1 LGVRRQ
7 SEAAPASSGK
17 PRYQIRGHPDFDKYL
32 KQLRQ
37 SNRSEDKRLVE
48 LIDSAMVTLEERP
61 TAGESVP
68 RDRWPRAYA
77 DLELPN
83 LYRYR
88 LDRIHRMLYSIV
100 KVGSSPIF
108 VLIIETMDHTKY
120 NQIFGYD

>member
-7 SEAAPASSGK
+7 SEAAPASGGK
-17 PRYQIRGHPDFDKYL
+17 PYYQIRGHPGFDKYL

-37 SNRSEDKRLVE
+37 SNRSDDKRLVE
-48 LIDSAMVTLEERP
+48 LIDNAMATLEERP

-88 LDRIHRMLYSIV
+88 LGQVSEI
-100 KVGSSPIF
+100 
-108 VLIIETMDHTKY
+108 
-120 NQIFGYD
+120 